1 MLPSTAILLLS
12 GGLDSLVNAA
22 LARERHTV
30 VRAVTF
36 DYGQRAAAR
45 EIAAAANIC
54 VHWHLAHTVIALP
67 WLHALTTTALVNRSA
82 MMPAFH
88 PTDAELNDAE
98 RVRSSAN
105 AVWVPNRN
113 GVFINVAAAIAESM
127 NAQWIVTGFNAEE
140 AATFPD
146 NTPEYVD
153 RANAA
158 LEFST
163 LSRPTVVSYTQAMT
177 KFDIVQCALAHD
189 IPLQWCWPCYDGGT
203 QWCGHCESCA
213 RFQRAVTRAGLV
225 YDTLRPS

>member
-1 MLPSTAILLLS
+1 MSLSTAILLLS

-36 DYGQRAAAR
+36 DYGQRAVAR

-54 VHWHLAHTVIALP
+54 AQWHLAHTVIALP

-82 MMPAFH
+82 TMPVFH
-88 PTDAELNDAE
+88 PTDAELNDAP
-98 RVRSSAN
+98 RVRSSAS

-113 GVFINVAAAIAESM
+113 GVFINVAAAMAEGM

-146 NTPEYVD
+146 NTSDYVD

-177 KFDIVQCALAHD
+177 KFDIVQCALALD
-189 IPLQWCWPCYDGGT
+189 IPLQWCWPCYDSGA
-203 QWCGHCESCA
+203 QWCGRCESCA
-213 RFQRAVTRAGLV
+213 RFQRAVTQAGLV

>member
-1 MLPSTAILLLS
+1 M
-12 GGLDSLVNAA
+12 VNAA

-54 VHWHLAHTVIALP
+54 AQWNLAHTVIALP
-67 WLHALTTTALVNRSA
+67 WLHALTHTALVNRSA
-82 MMPAFH
+82 TLPAFH
-88 PTDAELNDAE
+88 PTDAEFNDVA

-113 GVFINVAAAIAESM
+113 GVFINVAAAMAESM

-146 NTPEYVD
+146 NTPDYVA

-163 LSRPTVVSYTQAMT
+163 LSRPKVVSYTQAMT
-177 KFDIVQCALAHD
+177 KRDIVQCALDHD
-189 IPLQWCWPCYDGGT
+189 IPLQWSWPCYESGEA
-203 QWCGHCESCA
+203 WCGHCESCA
-213 RFQRAVTRAGLV
+213 RFQRAVMQAGLA
-225 YDTLRPS
+225 YETLRLS